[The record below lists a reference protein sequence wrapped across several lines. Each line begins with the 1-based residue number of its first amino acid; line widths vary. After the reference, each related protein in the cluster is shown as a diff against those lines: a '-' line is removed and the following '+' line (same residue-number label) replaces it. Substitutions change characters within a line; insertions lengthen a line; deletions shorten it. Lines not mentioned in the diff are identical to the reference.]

1 MDYTTLETMR
11 TNHPAWKLLRADSAA
26 LIASFL
32 WKAFSLPNARSITQD
47 ELTEKLDDTLYI
59 LHQQYGE
66 ELYPRPAREYL
77 NDWAAPERGWLRK
90 FYPPGDDRPWFD
102 LTPAT
107 EKALSWLDKL
117 GDSAFIGTESRLVTL
132 FELLK
137 QVISGSEN
145 NPELRIQELEQQRN
159 EIDAEIAAIR
169 NGKLMLLDSTAQKER
184 FQQIVQLS
192 RELLSDFRQVEHN
205 FRQLD
210 RNVRERIALWSGAK
224 GELLTQV
231 LGERDAITESDQG
244 RSFRAFWDF
253 LMSQSRQEEFSQL
266 LEKLLSIDA
275 VAEMQPDSRIKRI
288 HYDWLEAGEHTQ
300 RTVAQLSQQLRRFLD
315 DQAWL
320 ENKRIME
327 ILHNIEHHAVGL
339 KSMPPDGDIM
349 EISNPQPEI
358 NLPCE
363 RPLYT
368 PPVKAKIIQQIL
380 EQGDES
386 LDIDILFS
394 QITVD
399 KARLLRNIRKVL
411 HTRSQITLTDL
422 LSLYPLQQGLSE
434 LVTYIQIASE
444 ATFATFDESSSETI
458 TWLTTTGIEKKA
470 RINTVIFTRTQE
482 INNGTE

>member
-1 MDYTTLETMR
+1 MDFTTLDTMR
-11 TNHPAWKLLRADSAA
+11 TNHPAWKLLRAESAA

-32 WKAFSLPNARSITQD
+32 WQAFALPNTRSITQD
-47 ELTEKLDDTLYI
+47 ELTEQLEDTLYI
-59 LHQQYGE
+59 LRQQYGDNF
-66 ELYPRPAREYL
+66 YPRAARDYL

-102 LTPAT
+102 LTPAS

-145 NPELRIQELEQQRN
+145 NPELRIQELELQRK
-159 EIDAEIAAIR
+159 EIDAEISAIR
-169 NGKLMLLDSTAQKER
+169 NGKLTLLDSTAQKER
-184 FQQIVQLS
+184 FQQIVYLS

-205 FRQLD
+205 FLQLD
-210 RNVRERIALWSGAK
+210 RNVRERIALWNGAK
-224 GELLTQV
+224 GDLLKQV

-266 LEKLLSIDA
+266 LEKLLSLEA
-275 VAEMQPDSRIKRI
+275 VAEMQPDTRIKRI
-288 HYDWLEAGEHTQ
+288 HYDWLEAGEYTQ

-327 ILHNIEHHAVGL
+327 ILHNIEHNAVAL
-339 KSMPPDGDIM
+339 KSTPPEGDIM
-349 EISNPQPEI
+349 DISDFQPQI
-358 NLPCE
+358 MLPCE

-368 PPVKAKIIQQIL
+368 PPIKAKIIQQIL

-386 LDIDILFS
+386 IDIDILFS
-394 QITVD
+394 QITID
-399 KARLLRNIRKVL
+399 KPRLLRNIRKAL
-411 HTRSQITLTDL
+411 QARSQISLHEL
-422 LSLYPLQQGLSE
+422 VSLYPLQQGLAE
-434 LVTYIQIASE
+434 LVTYIQLASE
-444 ATFATFDESSSETI
+444 STTATFDESRSETI
-458 TWLTTTGIEKKA
+458 SWLTVTGTEKMA
-470 RINTVIFTRTQE
+470 RINTVIFTRAQG
-482 INNGTE
+482 INNGAE

>member
-1 MDYTTLETMR
+1 MDFATLDTMR

-32 WKAFSLPNARSITQD
+32 WQAFSLPNARSIPQE
-47 ELTEKLDDTLYI
+47 ELTEKLEDTLYI
-59 LHQQYGE
+59 LRQQYGDNF
-66 ELYPRPAREYL
+66 YPRPARDYL

-90 FYPPGDDRPWFD
+90 FYPPGDDTPWFD

-117 GDSAFIGTESRLVTL
+117 SDSAFIGTESRLVTL

-145 NPELRIQELEQQRN
+145 NPQLRIQELEQQRDN
-159 EIDAEIAAIR
+159 IDAEIAAIR
-169 NGKLMLLDSTAQKER
+169 KGKLTLLDSTAQKER
-184 FQQIVQLS
+184 FQQIVHLS

-210 RNVRERIALWSGAK
+210 RNVRERIALWNGTK
-224 GELLTQV
+224 GDLLTQV

-253 LMSQSRQEEFSQL
+253 LMSQTRQEELSRL
-266 LEKLLSIDA
+266 LEKLLSLDA
-275 VAEMQPDSRIKRI
+275 IAETHPDHRFKRI
-288 HYDWLEAGEHTQ
+288 HYDWLEAGENTQ

-327 ILHNIEHHAVGL
+327 ILHNIEHHAVAL
-339 KSMPPDGDIM
+339 KSLPPEGDIM
-349 EISNPQPEI
+349 NISDPQPQI
-358 NLPCE
+358 ILPCE

-368 PPVKAKIIQQIL
+368 PPVKTKIIQQVL

-386 LDIDILFS
+386 IDIDILFS
-394 QITVD
+394 QITID
-399 KARLLRNIRKVL
+399 KSRLLHNIRKVL
-411 HTRSQITLTDL
+411 QTRSQISLQAL
-422 LSLYPLQQGLSE
+422 LSLYPLQQGLAE
-434 LVTYIQIASE
+434 LVTYIQLASE
-444 ATFATFDESSSETI
+444 STTATFDESSSETVY
-458 TWLTTTGIEKKA
+458 WLTASGEKKA
-470 RINTVIFTRTQE
+470 AHINTVIFTRTKE
-482 INNGTE
+482 AGHGAE

>member
-1 MDYTTLETMR
+1 MDYTTLDTMR

-26 LIASFL
+26 LIGSFL
-32 WKAFSLPNARSITQD
+32 WKAFALPNARSIAQD
-47 ELTEKLDDTLYI
+47 ELTEKLEDTLYI

-66 ELYPRPAREYL
+66 EVYPRPAREYL

-117 GDSAFIGTESRLVTL
+117 GDSAFIGTESRLITL

-137 QVISGSEN
+137 QVISGSEH

-169 NGKLMLLDSTAQKER
+169 NGKLTLLDSTAQKER

-224 GELLTQV
+224 GDLLTQI

-253 LMSQSRQEEFSQL
+253 LMSQSRQEEFSRL
-266 LEKLLSIDA
+266 LEKLLSLDA
-275 VAEMQPDSRIKRI
+275 VAETQPDSRIKRI

-300 RTVAQLSQQLRRFLD
+300 HTVAQLSQQLRRFLD

-327 ILHNIEHHAVGL
+327 ILHNIEHHAIAL
-339 KSMPPDGDIM
+339 KSSPPEGDIM
-349 EISNPQPEI
+349 DISNPQPDI
-358 NLPCE
+358 TLPCE

-368 PPVKAKIIQQIL
+368 PPVKARIIQQVL

-386 LDIDILFS
+386 IDIDILFS
-394 QITVD
+394 QITVN
-399 KARLLRNIRKVL
+399 KTRLQHNIRKAL
-411 HTRSQITLTDL
+411 QTRSQISLHEL
-422 LSLYPLQQGLSE
+422 LSLYPLQQGLAE
-434 LVTYIQIASE
+434 LVTYIQLASE
-444 ATFATFDESSSETI
+444 SATATFDESSSETVY
-458 TWLTTTGIEKKA
+458 WLTVTGEEKMA
-470 RINTVIFTRTQE
+470 RINTVIFTRVQE
-482 INNGTE
+482 IVNGTE

>member
-1 MDYTTLETMR
+1 MDFATLDTMR

-32 WKAFSLPNARSITQD
+32 WQAFSLPNARSIPQD
-47 ELTEKLDDTLYI
+47 ELTEKLEDTLYV
-59 LHQQYGE
+59 LHQHYGE
-66 ELYPRPAREYL
+66 EMYPRPAREYL

-117 GDSAFIGTESRLVTL
+117 GDAAFIGTESRLVTL

-169 NGKLMLLDSTAQKER
+169 NGKLTLLDSTAQKER
-184 FQQIVQLS
+184 FQQIVHLS

-210 RNVRERIALWSGAK
+210 RLVRERIALWNGAK
-224 GELLTQV
+224 GDLLTQV

-253 LMSQSRQEEFSQL
+253 LMSQSRQDEFSRL
-266 LEKLLSIDA
+266 LEKLLSLDA
-275 VAEMQPDSRIKRI
+275 VAETQPDSRIKRI

-327 ILHNIEHHAVGL
+327 ILHNIEHHAVAL
-339 KSMPPDGDIM
+339 KSTPPAGDIM
-349 EISNPQPEI
+349 DIYDLQPSVI
-358 NLPCE
+358 LPCE

-368 PPVKAKIIQQIL
+368 PPVKAKIIQQVL

-386 LDIDILFS
+386 IDIDILFS

-399 KARLLRNIRKVL
+399 KSRLLRNIRKIL
-411 HTRSQITLTDL
+411 HTRSQISLQEV
-422 LSLYPLQQGLSE
+422 LSLYPLQQGLAE
-434 LVTYIQIASE
+434 LVTYIQLASE
-444 ATFATFDESSSETI
+444 SVSATFDESSSETVY
-458 TWLTTTGIEKKA
+458 WLTATGEQKKA
-470 RINTVIFTRTQE
+470 HINTIIFTRAKE
-482 INNGTE
+482 IMNGTE

>member
-1 MDYTTLETMR
+1 MDFSTLDTLR
-11 TNHPAWKLLRADSAA
+11 VNHPAWKLLRADSAA

-32 WKAFSLPNARSITQD
+32 WQAFALPNARSITQE
-47 ELTEKLDDTLYI
+47 ELTEKLEDALYI
-59 LHQQYGE
+59 LRQQYGDSF
-66 ELYPRPAREYL
+66 YPRSAKDYL

-137 QVISGSEN
+137 QVVSGSEN
-145 NPELRIQELEQQRN
+145 NPQLRIHKLEQQRN

-169 NGKLMLLDSTAQKER
+169 NGKLTLLDSTAQKER

-210 RNVRERIALWSGAK
+210 RNVRERIALWNGAK
-224 GELLTQV
+224 GGLLTQV
-231 LGERDAITESDQG
+231 LSERDAITESDQG

-253 LMSQSRQEEFSQL
+253 LMSQSRQEEFSWL
-266 LEKLLSIDA
+266 LEKLLSLEA
-275 VAEMQPDSRIKRI
+275 VAETRPDSRLKRI

-327 ILHNIEHHAVGL
+327 ILHNIEHHAVAL
-339 KSMPPDGDIM
+339 KSQPPESDIM
-349 EISNPQPEI
+349 EISDPQPHI
-358 NLPCE
+358 ILPCE

-368 PPVKAKIIQQIL
+368 PPVKARIIQQML
-380 EQGDES
+380 EQGDETI
-386 LDIDILFS
+386 DIDILFS

-399 KARLLRNIRKVL
+399 KTRLLKNIRKVL
-411 HTRSQITLTDL
+411 QTRPQVSLQTL
-422 LSLYPLQQGLSE
+422 LSLYPLQQGLAE
-434 LVTYIQIASE
+434 LVTYIQLASE
-444 ATFATFDESSSETI
+444 SVTATFDENHSETVY
-458 TWLTTTGIEKKA
+458 WLTATGTKKMA
-470 RINTVIFTRTQE
+470 RINTVIFTRAQE
-482 INNGTE
+482 E

>member
-1 MDYTTLETMR
+1 MDFVTLDTMR
-11 TNHPAWKLLRADSAA
+11 MNHPAWRLLRADSAA

-32 WKAFSLPNARSITQD
+32 WQAFSLPNARSITQE
-47 ELTEKLDDTLYI
+47 ELTEKLEDTLYI
-59 LHQQYGE
+59 LRQQYGDGF
-66 ELYPRPAREYL
+66 YPRAARDYL

-107 EKALSWLDKL
+107 EKALSWLEKL
-117 GDSAFIGTESRLVTL
+117 GESAFIGTESRLVTL

-137 QVISGSEN
+137 QVISGSEE
-145 NPELRIQELEQQRN
+145 NPEVRIHELEQQRSA
-159 EIDAEIAAIR
+159 IDAEIASIR
-169 NGKLMLLDSTAQKER
+169 NGKLTLLDSTAQKER

-210 RNVRERIALWSGAK
+210 RHVREQIALWNGAK
-224 GELLTQV
+224 GDLLTQV

-244 RSFRAFWDF
+244 RSFRAFWEF

-266 LEKLLSIDA
+266 LEKILSLEAI
-275 VAEMQPDSRIKRI
+275 AETRPDPRFKRI

-300 RTVAQLSQQLRRFLD
+300 HTVAQLSQQLRRFLD

-327 ILHNIEHHAVGL
+327 ILHNIEHHAVAL
-339 KSMPPDGDIM
+339 KTMPPDDNIM
-349 EISNPQPEI
+349 SISDPQPHI
-358 NLPCE
+358 MLPCE

-368 PPVKAKIIQQIL
+368 PPAKASLIQQIL

-386 LDIDILFS
+386 IDIDILFS

-399 KARLLRNIRKVL
+399 KTRLLHNIRKAL
-411 HTRSQITLTDL
+411 QTRSQISLQEL
-422 LSLYPLQQGLSE
+422 LSQYPLQQGLAE
-434 LVTYIQIASE
+434 LVTYIQLASE
-444 ATFATFDESSSETI
+444 STTATFDDSSNETVF
-458 TWLTTTGIEKKA
+458 WLTATGDEKMA
-470 RINTVIFTRTQE
+470 RMNTVIFTRP
-482 INNGTE
+482 

>member
-1 MDYTTLETMR
+1 MDFTTLDAMR

-32 WKAFSLPNARSITQD
+32 WQAFALPNARSISQ
-47 ELTEKLDDTLYI
+47 EALTAMLEDQLYI
-59 LHQQYGE
+59 LHQQYGDDV
-66 ELYPRPAREYL
+66 YPRSARDYL

-90 FYPPGDDRPWFD
+90 FYPPGDDQPWFD

-132 FELLK
+132 FDLLK
-137 QVISGSEN
+137 QVISGSEH
-145 NPELRIQELEQQRN
+145 NPEVRIQELEQQRN
-159 EIDAEIAAIR
+159 EIDADISAIR
-169 NGKLMLLDSTAQKER
+169 SGKLSLLDSTAQKER
-184 FQQIVQLS
+184 FQQIVHLS

-210 RNVRERIALWSGAK
+210 RHVRERIALWNGAK
-224 GELLTQV
+224 GDLLAQV

-244 RSFRAFWDF
+244 RSFCAFWDF
-253 LMSQSRQEEFSQL
+253 LMSQSRQEEFSRL
-266 LEKLLSIDA
+266 LDKLLSLDA
-275 VAEMQPDSRIKRI
+275 IAETHPDSRIKRV

-327 ILHNIEHHAVGL
+327 ILHNIEHQAIAL
-339 KSMPPDGDIM
+339 KSSQPEGDIM
-349 EISNPQPEI
+349 GISDYQPDI
-358 NLPCE
+358 MLPCE

-368 PPVKAKIIQQIL
+368 PPVKAKIIQQVL

-386 LDIDILFS
+386 IDIDILFS

-399 KARLLRNIRKVL
+399 KSRLLKNIRKAL
-411 HTRSQITLTDL
+411 QTRSQISLHEL
-422 LSLYPLQQGLSE
+422 LSLYPLQQGLAE
-434 LVTYIQIASE
+434 LVTYIQLASE
-444 ATFATFDESSSETI
+444 SATATFDENSSETVF
-458 TWLTTTGIEKKA
+458 WLTTTGVEKMAK
-470 RINTVIFTRTQE
+470 INTVIFTHAQE
-482 INNGTE
+482 ISNG

>member
-1 MDYTTLETMR
+1 MDFDTLDTMR

-32 WKAFSLPNARSITQD
+32 WHAFALPNARSITQ
-47 ELTEKLDDTLYI
+47 EALTEKLEDTLYV
-59 LHQQYGE
+59 LRQQYGD
-66 ELYPRPAREYL
+66 ELYPRAARDYL

-90 FYPPGDDRPWFD
+90 FYLPGDDRPWFD

-117 GDSAFIGTESRLVTL
+117 GDSSFIGTESRLVTL

-137 QVISGSEN
+137 QVISGSEH

-159 EIDAEIAAIR
+159 EIDAEIMAIR
-169 NGKLMLLDSTAQKER
+169 NGKLSLLDSTAQKER

-210 RNVRERIALWSGAK
+210 RNVRERIALWNGAK
-224 GELLTQV
+224 GDLLMQV

-253 LMSQSRQEEFSQL
+253 LMSQSRQEEFSRL
-266 LEKLLSIDA
+266 LEKLLSLDA
-275 VAEMQPDSRIKRI
+275 IAETQPDSRIKRI
-288 HYDWLEAGEHTQ
+288 HYDWLEAGEYTQ

-327 ILHNIEHHAVGL
+327 ILHNIEHHAIAL
-339 KSMPPDGDIM
+339 KKRR
-349 EISNPQPEI
+349 Q
-358 NLPCE
+358 
-363 RPLYT
+363 
-368 PPVKAKIIQQIL
+368 KA
-380 EQGDES
+380 
-386 LDIDILFS
+386 
-394 QITVD
+394 T
-399 KARLLRNIRKVL
+399 
-411 HTRSQITLTDL
+411 
-422 LSLYPLQQGLSE
+422 
-434 LVTYIQIASE
+434 
-444 ATFATFDESSSETI
+444 
-458 TWLTTTGIEKKA
+458 
-470 RINTVIFTRTQE
+470 
-482 INNGTE
+482 

>member
-1 MDYTTLETMR
+1 MDFGTLDTMR

-32 WKAFSLPNARSITQD
+32 WHAFALPNARSITQ
-47 ELTEKLDDTLYI
+47 EALTEKLEDTLYV
-59 LHQQYGE
+59 LRQQYGDE
-66 ELYPRPAREYL
+66 FYPRAARDYL

-117 GDSAFIGTESRLVTL
+117 GDSSFIGTESRLVTL

-137 QVISGSEN
+137 QVISGSEH
-145 NPELRIQELEQQRN
+145 NPELRIQVLEQQRN
-159 EIDAEIAAIR
+159 EIDAEIMAIR
-169 NGKLMLLDSTAQKER
+169 NGKLSLLDSTAQKER

-210 RNVRERIALWSGAK
+210 RNVRERIALWNGAK
-224 GELLTQV
+224 GGLLTQV
-231 LGERDAITESDQG
+231 LDERDAITESDQG

-253 LMSQSRQEEFSQL
+253 LMSQSRQEEFSRL
-266 LEKLLSIDA
+266 LEKLLSLDA
-275 VAEMQPDSRIKRI
+275 IAETQPDSRIKRI

-327 ILHNIEHHAVGL
+327 ILHNIEHHAIAL
-339 KSMPPDGDIM
+339 KTAPPEGDIM
-349 EISNPQPEI
+349 DISHAQPQI
-358 NLPCE
+358 MLPCE

-368 PPVKAKIIQQIL
+368 PPVKAKIIQQVL

-386 LDIDILFS
+386 IDINILFS
-394 QITVD
+394 QVTVD
-399 KARLLRNIRKVL
+399 KARLLRNIRKEL
-411 HTRSQITLTDL
+411 QTRSQITLNEL
-422 LSLYPLQQGLSE
+422 VSLYPLQQGLAE
-434 LVTYIQIASE
+434 LVTYIQLASE
-444 ATFATFDESSSETI
+444 SATATFDESSNESINWFTA
-458 TWLTTTGIEKKA
+458 TGEEKMA
-470 RINTVIFTRTQE
+470 RINTVIFTRAQE
-482 INNGTE
+482 IINGTE